1 MLPRLNVA
9 TAVIYIR
16 KMETA
21 LLEEYFHNQ
30 ALSVSILL
38 FFIYIEFVRIRFYR
52 CFWYFFILLFNVF
65 RRFLFLLR
73 NWFRVH
79 LWRKMIKIYIFW
91 IIGTNIF
98 HILEK
103 SLGNNFP
110 TLATGPSTSYVITL
124 VKSGNFLINRQWLCR
139 LSNK

>member
-1 MLPRLNVA
+1 MGVF
-9 TAVIYIR
+9 VI
-16 KMETA
+16 
-21 LLEEYFHNQ
+21 
-30 ALSVSILL
+30 V
-38 FFIYIEFVRIRFYR
+38 FF
-52 CFWYFFILLFNVF
+52 LLFNVF

-110 TLATGPSTSYVITL
+110 TLATGPSTSYVIIL
-124 VKSGNFLINRQWLCR
+124 VKSGNMLTISNDYVDYQISKIWKLCLIKSNIKSFNLSSFLNMRIGTYLKVTGWLFIC
-139 LSNK
+139 L